1 MQESCSVQIEV
12 QRFSW
17 KNTEGEAKRRGRN
30 PTKNVQQQYKQKK
43 ETKVSPRLINFVL
56 QCTND

>member
-1 MQESCSVQIEV
+1 M
-12 QRFSW
+12 
-17 KNTEGEAKRRGRN
+17 KNTAGEAKRRGRKA
-30 PTKNVQQQYKQKK
+30 PKNVYSNTNKKK

>member
-1 MQESCSVQIEV
+1 M
-12 QRFSW
+12 